1 MLLIALVLW
10 VIGLVVLMLV
20 IRKAVDGS
28 QTSDKL
34 DILIEEI
41 RLLRKE
47 IRESKHIIDKRM

>member
-10 VIGLVVLMLV
+10 FIGLVVLMLV

>member
-10 VIGLVVLMLV
+10 FIGLVVLMLV

-34 DILIEEI
+34 DVLIEEI

>member
-1 MLLIALVLW
+1 MLLVALVLW
-10 VIGLVVLMLV
+10 FIGLVVLMIV

-28 QTSDKL
+28 RTSDKL

-47 IRESKHIIDKRM
+47 IRENKHIIDKRL